1 MTVVIFKLR
10 LNNKKRKKEY
20 DIIMKKTRRMYKK
33 QTVIRIIDTH
43 INHLQKNNVSLS
55 SIYL

>member
-1 MTVVIFKLR
+1 MIVVIFKLR

-20 DIIMKKTRRMYKK
+20 DIIMKETRRMYKK
-33 QTVIRIIDTH
+33 QTVICIIDTY
-43 INHLQKNNVSLS
+43 INHLQENNVSLS